1 MKDVRNI
8 LLTALVP
15 ALKLATGK
23 NVYTRIPKAAN
34 VVYPY
39 IYISDIYQSESGP
52 KTSYQYELD
61 VLVQVVYQDV
71 EDLGAMFTDID
82 NVLSIVNN
90 GANLLTLTNPYK
102 VMSCELNS
110 STTTEFQTETGT
122 QNVGLIRML
131 YNIE

>member
-15 ALKLATGK
+15 ALKTATGK

-52 KTSYQYELD
+52 KTNYQYELD

-82 NVLSIVNN
+82 NVLSVVNN
-90 GANLLTLTNPYK
+90 GSNLLALTNPYK
-102 VMSCELNS
+102 VMSCELGS

>member
-1 MKDVRNI
+1 MKDIRQI

-15 ALKLATGK
+15 ALATATGR

-39 IYISDIYQSESGP
+39 IYISDIYQEEVGP
-52 KTSYQYELD
+52 KTSYIYRLD
-61 VLVQVVYQDV
+61 VLIQIIYQDV
-71 EDLGAMFTDID
+71 DDLSDMFTDMN

-90 GANLLTLTNPYK
+90 GSILTLASPHK
-102 VMSCELNS
+102 VMSCELNN

-122 QNVGLIRML
+122 QNVGLIRL
-131 YNIE
+131 LFNIE